1 MYTLNKNELRVFQSI
16 CDGCNS
22 AAELREA
29 TGLSNISVYRIV
41 QSLSS
46 KKLVTSERCGKT
58 NVIARSPHGHS
69 RALNTYLKGNL
80 RSIDSLIGSRLL
92 VMSSVSGNPKE
103 IERIARETRL
113 SEESVRKIVW
123 TLRKYGAVTVD
134 DNRISIPTS
143 DGSLIRFLQE
153 FSEGACAA
161 FLEDIA
167 PTGTVLWSEGLQFIF
182 ATREPCYAPGVRD
195 TGITAMSRY
204 GLQFLSDTTYKY
216 YGYWKPHLRPE
227 DIALHNI
234 LIDSA
239 SSRGIAYSLLFLQ
252 KTGCREGYLRK
263 QGNAIGAG
271 ELSEQIIGY
280 LKGESVENPLFPTR
294 AEMQELLE
302 QYEVR

>member
-16 CDGCNS
+16 CYGRNS
-22 AAELREA
+22 AAEIHEA
-29 TGLSNISVYRIV
+29 TGLSIISVYRIV

-46 KKLVTSERCGKT
+46 KKLVTSERYGKT

-80 RSIDSLIGSRLL
+80 RSIDPLIGSRLL

-103 IERIARETRL
+103 IERISRETRL
-113 SEESVRKIVW
+113 AEESVRKIVW
-123 TLRKYGAVTVD
+123 TLKKYGAVTQD
-134 DNRISIPTS
+134 GDRISIPKS
-143 DGSLIRFLQE
+143 DGSLIRFLRE

-182 ATREPCYAPGVRD
+182 TTREPCNAPGVRD

-204 GLQFLSDTTYKY
+204 GLQFLSDTMYKY
-216 YGYWKPHLRPE
+216 YGYWKPILRPE

-234 LIDSA
+234 LTDRT

-263 QGNAIGAG
+263 QGNAIGVG
-271 ELSEQIIGY
+271 ELSEQIIEY
-280 LKGESVENPLFPTR
+280 LNGESVDSPFFPTK
-294 AEMQELLE
+294 ADMQELLE

>member
-1 MYTLNKNELRVFQSI
+1 MYTLSKNELRVFQSI
-16 CDGCNS
+16 CDGHNS
-22 AAELREA
+22 AIELHEA

-41 QSLSS
+41 RSLSS
-46 KKLVTSERCGKT
+46 KKLVTSERCGKS

-69 RALNTYLKGNL
+69 RALNTYLKGGI
-80 RSIDSLIGSRLL
+80 RSIDAMIGSRLL

-113 SEESVRKIVW
+113 AEESIRKIVW
-123 TLRKYGAVTVD
+123 TLKKYGAVTQD
-134 DNRISIPTS
+134 DDRVSIPTS
-143 DGSLIRFLQE
+143 DGSLIRFLRE

-182 ATREPCYAPGVRD
+182 TTREPCDAPGVRD
-195 TGITAMSRY
+195 TGVTAMSRY
-204 GLQFLSDTTYKY
+204 GLQFLSDTKYKY
-216 YGYWKPHLRPE
+216 YAYWRPSLRPE

-234 LIDSA
+234 LTDMT

-252 KTGCREGYLRK
+252 KTGCREGYLRR

-280 LKGESVENPLFPTR
+280 LNGESVENPFFPTR
-294 AEMQELLE
+294 TDMQELLE
-302 QYEVR
+302 QYGVR